1 MNSRSDI
8 RFVGATWGNPFSAS
22 TYSGVPYHLFGEL
35 EKMGCLMGRVDL
47 KQTKMTD
54 LFRGGLDWK
63 RTLIAKELRRN
74 AFWRYLPE
82 NIDRLSTRM
91 RNPYASLPDHDAVIQ
106 FGVAGMPEKT
116 VPLIAHVEITIET
129 AASTPAFSS
138 SYGFSVRDQKI
149 LDRAIEG
156 EQQFLNRCDLIWTN
170 SSWTAQGFRKQGVPQ
185 EKLWVQAPGCEV
197 VADNEVHRR
206 WEIPHIL
213 FVGKDWER
221 KGGPLLVES
230 FSILKQRYP
239 TSQLTIIGCNPAISD
254 EGIRVLGFLDKQ
266 NPEHAALL
274 ENVYQEAT
282 IFCMPSLWE
291 STGIVYMEAAQH
303 GLPVVMLKGQG
314 REDIFPDS
322 MAIILDRPNCENL
335 ASILVQLASDP
346 VRMETM
352 GRAGRDYV
360 LKNFTWPVISRRL
373 KERIAHFLKTDQ
385 RGTTMRF

>member
-1 MNSRSDI
+1 
-8 RFVGATWGNPFSAS
+8 
-22 TYSGVPYHLFGEL
+22 
-35 EKMGCLMGRVDL
+35 
-47 KQTKMTD
+47 
-54 LFRGGLDWK
+54 
-63 RTLIAKELRRN
+63 
-74 AFWRYLPE
+74 
-82 NIDRLSTRM
+82 
-91 RNPYASLPDHDAVIQ
+91 
-106 FGVAGMPEKT
+106 
-116 VPLIAHVEITIET
+116 
-129 AASTPAFSS
+129 
-138 SYGFSVRDQKI
+138 
-149 LDRAIEG
+149 
-156 EQQFLNRCDLIWTN
+156 
-170 SSWTAQGFRKQGVPQ
+170 
-185 EKLWVQAPGCEV
+185 LWVQAPGCEV